1 MRKIRLI
8 ALDLDG
14 TLLTTEKVL
23 TEENRKALL
32 RCAEEGVEI
41 VPATGR
47 FYGGMPENIRS
58 LPFVH
63 YAITVNGAQVYDIA
77 RDEALYKGEIPVEEA
92 VEIMSFLDTLPVI
105 YDCYMD
111 NWGWMT
117 KRLYDLAPVYAP
129 HKHSLEMLQKL
140 RTPVPELKA
149 HLRGVGHG
157 VQKIQ
162 MFFLDMDLRQ
172 EMMGRLAEMFPDT
185 AVTSSI
191 PRNVELNARSAQK
204 GIALAALAD
213 RLGIP
218 MGQTMAFGDD
228 LNDIN
233 MLRHAGI
240 GVAMSNA
247 PDEVKAHADW
257 VTGSCDESGVAQAIA
272 HFLWEE

>member
-117 KRLYDLAPVYAP
+117 KGLYDLAPVYAP
-129 HKHSLEMLQKL
+129 HKHSLQHLQTVL
-140 RTPVPELKA
+140 VGRID
-149 HLRGVGHG
+149 RGSTTRPRS
-157 VQKIQ
+157 
-162 MFFLDMDLRQ
+162 MR
-172 EMMGRLAEMFPDT
+172 P
-185 AVTSSI
+185 TSTVWRCCRSSA
-191 PRNVELNARSAQK
+191 PRCRS
-204 GIALAALAD
+204 
-213 RLGIP
+213 
-218 MGQTMAFGDD
+218 
-228 LNDIN
+228 
-233 MLRHAGI
+233 
-240 GVAMSNA
+240 
-247 PDEVKAHADW
+247 
-257 VTGSCDESGVAQAIA
+257 
-272 HFLWEE
+272 

>member
-32 RCAEEGVEI
+32 RCAEEGIEI

-117 KRLYDLAPVYAP
+117 KGLYDLAPVFAP

-149 HLRGVGHG
+149 HLRQVGHG